1 MAWHLPVAGGYVTS
15 NYGTRT
21 SPGGV
26 GSTTHRGVDVGGRG
40 TDWLVRAVGSG
51 SILATGSNS
60 VRGLWVAV
68 RHDDGTTTAYQH
80 LADIRVRAGQRVA
93 GGAVLGRMG
102 TTGASTA
109 AHLHLEAFPAG
120 RFLRS
125 GTAWASTGRTVD
137 PEPYLRARG
146 VDLRPGVVTVANP
159 RPGTGTVPGSSLN
172 IPGLTPIEE
181 EDDMFT
187 DDDRQRAAETL
198 ALLKEQ
204 QVRNAGKRADVTVPQ
219 AVAEAVWGHVAVPG
233 GAYTQ
238 RASMIRL
245 LGDIGTHARA
255 AATAATGLAKAG
267 PDVTALADAVVSA
280 LGTDL
285 SVKLAD
291 ELVARKGGAGS
302 AHGEATGVPD
312 A

>member
-1 MAWHLPVAGGYVTS
+1 MMAWHLPVAGGYVTS

-109 AHLHLEAFPAG
+109 AHLHLEAFPA
-120 RFLRS
+120 
-125 GTAWASTGRTVD
+125 
-137 PEPYLRARG
+137 
-146 VDLRPGVVTVANP
+146 
-159 RPGTGTVPGSSLN
+159 
-172 IPGLTPIEE
+172 
-181 EDDMFT
+181 
-187 DDDRQRAAETL
+187 
-198 ALLKEQ
+198 
-204 QVRNAGKRADVTVPQ
+204 
-219 AVAEAVWGHVAVPG
+219 
-233 GAYTQ
+233 
-238 RASMIRL
+238 
-245 LGDIGTHARA
+245 
-255 AATAATGLAKAG
+255 
-267 PDVTALADAVVSA
+267 
-280 LGTDL
+280 
-285 SVKLAD
+285 
-291 ELVARKGGAGS
+291 
-302 AHGEATGVPD
+302 
-312 A
+312 